1 MRPRLHSQHPANPT
15 GRSSPLQFIR
25 FRGIERR
32 HRLPRILAIA
42 WIPICKIVKGIR
54 NAIDSPGISK
64 VNWEDS
70 VGEVI
75 NDSNGPEPRSSDS
88 ANLEQRAEI
97 DVSEKIFANGPNML
111 VLCLTVIGLIKIYTR
126 FEKITTL
133 ADNFLAFIS
142 LGYLVETVV
151 AYLAIRSRNDQAR
164 LKLSRVADLTFLIS
178 LGLTAAVALFMTFA
192 LEG

>member
-1 MRPRLHSQHPANPT
+1 MEQVIDPDGVESRRP
-15 GRSSPLQFIR
+15 
-25 FRGIERR
+25 
-32 HRLPRILAIA
+32 
-42 WIPICKIVKGIR
+42 
-54 NAIDSPGISK
+54 
-64 VNWEDS
+64 
-70 VGEVI
+70 
-75 NDSNGPEPRSSDS
+75 DS

-97 DVSEKIFANGPNML
+97 DISEKIFTNGPNML

-142 LGYLVETVV
+142 LGYLAATVI
-151 AYLAIRSRNDQAR
+151 AYIAIRSTNGKTR
-164 LKLSRVADLTFLIS
+164 LKLSRAADLTFLVS

>member
-1 MRPRLHSQHPANPT
+1 MEQAISDGNEP
-15 GRSSPLQFIR
+15 
-25 FRGIERR
+25 ER
-32 HRLPRILAIA
+32 
-42 WIPICKIVKGIR
+42 
-54 NAIDSPGISK
+54 
-64 VNWEDS
+64 
-70 VGEVI
+70 
-75 NDSNGPEPRSSDS
+75 RSSDS

-97 DVSEKIFANGPNML
+97 DVSEKVFANGPNML

-142 LGYLVETVV
+142 LGYLVATVV
-151 AYLAIRSRNDQAR
+151 AYIAIRSRNDQTR

-178 LGLTAAVALFMTFA
+178 LGLTAAVAFFMTFA

>member
-1 MRPRLHSQHPANPT
+1 
-15 GRSSPLQFIR
+15 
-25 FRGIERR
+25 
-32 HRLPRILAIA
+32 
-42 WIPICKIVKGIR
+42 
-54 NAIDSPGISK
+54 
-64 VNWEDS
+64 

-75 NDSNGPEPRSSDS
+75 NDSNGPERRSSDS

-142 LGYLVETVV
+142 LGYLVATVV
-151 AYLAIRSRNDQAR
+151 AYIAIRSRNDQAR